1 MHPIIKKWL
10 LPIGRAIVCLFCL
23 ATVLLYLPVIVGMT
37 GTKTPSPADSGV
49 QLRVMDKYDTHI
61 NNQTS
66 NALDGVI
73 SIEKVYWLNDSD
85 LIAPKPRA
93 DGYVRGKTY
102 ADVESIL
109 AEAKPLLGEQTLL
122 FGPESPV
129 ARGTEIRTYRDETI
143 LVVSWKELIGSSM
156 YTFCEVKLSH
166 PSQFRRFLSGGE
178 YGSQIQ
184 VPTSQMAATVNSVV
198 ASSGDFY
205 SFRREGVIVYNG
217 QVRRSDTDRVDTCF
231 LDSQGNLIFS
241 HAGELNGVEAA
252 QKFVD
257 EKGIRFSVSF
267 GPIMIENGQQ
277 VDIDRNYYLG
287 QPPDPYPRAALCQ
300 LDDLHYLIVMVNKE
314 LGATSTI
321 SIYTFS
327 DVLYRKGIH
336 TAYCLDGGQ
345 TATLVMEGEVVN
357 KLATGSERFIS
368 DIIYFATALPE
379 GS

>member
-129 ARGTEIRTYRDETI
+129 ARGTEIRTYRD
-143 LVVSWKELIGSSM
+143 
-156 YTFCEVKLSH
+156 
-166 PSQFRRFLSGGE
+166 
-178 YGSQIQ
+178 
-184 VPTSQMAATVNSVV
+184 
-198 ASSGDFY
+198 
-205 SFRREGVIVYNG
+205 
-217 QVRRSDTDRVDTCF
+217 
-231 LDSQGNLIFS
+231 
-241 HAGELNGVEAA
+241 
-252 QKFVD
+252 
-257 EKGIRFSVSF
+257 
-267 GPIMIENGQQ
+267 
-277 VDIDRNYYLG
+277 
-287 QPPDPYPRAALCQ
+287 
-300 LDDLHYLIVMVNKE
+300 
-314 LGATSTI
+314 
-321 SIYTFS
+321 
-327 DVLYRKGIH
+327 
-336 TAYCLDGGQ
+336 
-345 TATLVMEGEVVN
+345 
-357 KLATGSERFIS
+357 
-368 DIIYFATALPE
+368 
-379 GS
+379 